1 MAALAFVFFV
11 PDLRKIGYDAN
22 ILSSVR
28 TFQLFLS
35 LHSSMMILVAI
46 SVTIHHPNRDVD
58 TTGQYDH
65 PILPAFHLGKHTLSL
80 TMSGHN
86 TDSVSSS
93 LSPRL
98 SMQI

>member
-11 PDLRKIGYDAN
+11 PDLRKLGYGAN
-22 ILSSVR
+22 ILSTAR
-28 TFQLFLS
+28 AIQLILS
-35 LHSSMMILVAI
+35 LLSSVMMLVAI
-46 SVTIHHPNRDVD
+46 PVTIHDPNRDVD

-80 TMSGHN
+80 TMSRQN
-86 TDSVSSS
+86 TDSVSWP